1 MCFVHCSQQINVGCR
16 VVLCE
21 PVPPV
26 ASLLYLTSFFVSSNQ
41 PRHLGPAQ
49 PCHRCHV
56 LPQQT
61 LNRALLF
68 PIFLIANRARH
79 PFIDL
84 MPSSRLEPNL
94 LAGLQKCPDL
104 FQAQFF
110 CVLHAYLQSQACEIQ
125 SPSGSC
131 CVINTV
137 ALQAHPALYKTDRPG
152 GLSYSAILMIMLRV
166 PVALLL
172 GITLAFTL
180 SAQPKKKKLLA
191 IGAVKGFQHDSVSH
205 ALATI
210 EWMGRESG
218 IYDTHIKT
226 DTQLI
231 TNQKLK
237 GNAKKLDHFDA
248 ILFYTTGELDMD
260 EQQKKDLLS
269 FVGEDGKG
277 FIGVHSATDTFY
289 KWPEFG
295 ELIGGW
301 FKEHPWGVFD
311 APVVVEDSNFP
322 GMQGIRT

>member
-137 ALQAHPALYKTDRPG
+137 ALQAHPALYKTLEPHSHTLVDNPQSCCVARTFMSAASRLVSTRLKFSCVQDDKHRDESRCGSLKATPRFYLG
-152 GLSYSAILMIMLRV
+152 GTMVRIR
-166 PVALLL
+166 
-172 GITLAFTL
+172 
-180 SAQPKKKKLLA
+180 
-191 IGAVKGFQHDSVSH
+191 
-205 ALATI
+205 
-210 EWMGRESG
+210 
-218 IYDTHIKT
+218 YDTHI
-226 DTQLI
+226 D
-231 TNQKLK
+231 
-237 GNAKKLDHFDA
+237 
-248 ILFYTTGELDMD
+248 
-260 EQQKKDLLS
+260 
-269 FVGEDGKG
+269 FVSVCRRCRRRAGRN
-277 FIGVHSATDTFY
+277 
-289 KWPEFG
+289 
-295 ELIGGW
+295 
-301 FKEHPWGVFD
+301 VFHCGLRCCD
-311 APVVVEDSNFP
+311 RRFLRN
-322 GMQGIRT
+322 R

>member
-16 VVLCE
+16 VVFCE

-61 LNRALLF
+61 LDRALLF

-84 MPSSRLEPNL
+84 MASSRLEPNL

-137 ALQAHPALYKTDRPG
+137 ALQAHPALYKTVWNDVVACNCASNFDRVLEMAAVN
-152 GLSYSAILMIMLRV
+152 GLPAPTHVGDGISVIIVLPDASAI
-166 PVALLL
+166 
-172 GITLAFTL
+172 
-180 SAQPKKKKLLA
+180 
-191 IGAVKGFQHDSVSH
+191 
-205 ALATI
+205 
-210 EWMGRESG
+210 
-218 IYDTHIKT
+218 
-226 DTQLI
+226 
-231 TNQKLK
+231 
-237 GNAKKLDHFDA
+237 
-248 ILFYTTGELDMD
+248 TT
-260 EQQKKDLLS
+260 
-269 FVGEDGKG
+269 
-277 FIGVHSATDTFY
+277 
-289 KWPEFG
+289 W
-295 ELIGGW
+295 
-301 FKEHPWGVFD
+301 
-311 APVVVEDSNFP
+311 
-322 GMQGIRT
+322 

>member
-26 ASLLYLTSFFVSSNQ
+26 ASLLYLHSFFVSSNQ

-49 PCHRCHV
+49 PCHRCDV
-56 LPQQT
+56 LSQQT

-84 MPSSRLEPNL
+84 MASSRLEPNL

-137 ALQAHPALYKTDRPG
+137 ALQAHPALYKTQVGHQPTGWTILNPKDSVDRCG
-152 GLSYSAILMIMLRV
+152 FVNLSAIEIRAS
-166 PVALLL
+166 PRPFPPKCFQPRSSF
-172 GITLAFTL
+172 LA
-180 SAQPKKKKLLA
+180 
-191 IGAVKGFQHDSVSH
+191 
-205 ALATI
+205 
-210 EWMGRESG
+210 RR
-218 IYDTHIKT
+218 
-226 DTQLI
+226 
-231 TNQKLK
+231 TN
-237 GNAKKLDHFDA
+237 
-248 ILFYTTGELDMD
+248 
-260 EQQKKDLLS
+260 
-269 FVGEDGKG
+269 GK
-277 FIGVHSATDTFY
+277 SM
-289 KWPEFG
+289 
-295 ELIGGW
+295 
-301 FKEHPWGVFD
+301 
-311 APVVVEDSNFP
+311 SN
-322 GMQGIRT
+322 I